1 MSEGKQPPKG
11 PPRDGEARPAR
22 GRVRDLGSLDS
33 ARTDSARTGAAK
45 ASKPGAAKAGGV
57 ERGEARPP
65 VSRRTDAE
73 RNSSAQSVSARL
85 AATRR
90 DSKPSDFKPSDST
103 RRGADQRGAG
113 SRNPDSRGAAPSAS
127 DRRSAAKR
135 DTKPGATRLALAK
148 LDFEERRAK
157 RAATKRNAVAS
168 GSESGSADDRAATEQ
183 TPRPTP
189 SKPRSA
195 KQARPASGARDP
207 YARHRGGASRG
218 NDRPSPL
225 PESQQ
230 PGAPSRAIAARVLDA
245 VLHRGRSLKAEL
257 ASALPALADPHDR
270 ALVEAICFAV
280 LRQPLR
286 FEAALAAWMPRPLSA
301 RDGELRALLYVGL
314 AQLDPLQLAA
324 HAALD
329 ATVEAA
335 RLLGHAHQA
344 ALVNALLRRAQRD
357 GLPVS
362 EHSHWPSWLRGL
374 LRKDWP
380 RHFDA
385 ILAQSAIAAPMWLR
399 VNRAQLTRED
409 YLASLTQAGIE
420 AIAPEDLPDA
430 LRLNTPLPVTA
441 LPGFADG
448 EVSVQD
454 ASAQRVA
461 EALAPAPGARVL
473 DACAAP
479 GGKSA
484 HLLERDPSL
493 HLTALDI
500 DPARLQRVRS
510 TLQRAGV
517 AIERVQ
523 LHAADAADLDTWWDG
538 TPFDA
543 VLLDAPCSATGIVRR
558 QPDVVL
564 HRRES
569 DIAAL
574 SVLQARLLD
583 ALWTTVAPG
592 GVLLYA
598 TCSILRQENDA
609 QVRAFLERT
618 ADARAEALDATLG
631 HDCEV
636 GRQRLPGEDGGDGF
650 FYARLRRA
658 A

>member
-1 MSEGKQPPKG
+1 M
-11 PPRDGEARPAR
+11 
-22 GRVRDLGSLDS
+22 
-33 ARTDSARTGAAK
+33 
-45 ASKPGAAKAGGV
+45 
-57 ERGEARPP
+57 
-65 VSRRTDAE
+65 
-73 RNSSAQSVSARL
+73 
-85 AATRR
+85 
-90 DSKPSDFKPSDST
+90 
-103 RRGADQRGAG
+103 
-113 SRNPDSRGAAPSAS
+113 
-127 DRRSAAKR
+127 
-135 DTKPGATRLALAK
+135 
-148 LDFEERRAK
+148 
-157 RAATKRNAVAS
+157 
-168 GSESGSADDRAATEQ
+168 
-183 TPRPTP
+183 
-189 SKPRSA
+189 
-195 KQARPASGARDP
+195 
-207 YARHRGGASRG
+207 
-218 NDRPSPL
+218 
-225 PESQQ
+225 PESEQ

-257 ASALPALADPHDR
+257 ASALPALADPRDR

-286 FEAALAAWMPRPLSA
+286 FDAALTAWMPRPLSS

-335 RLLGHAHQA
+335 RLLGHSHQA
-344 ALVNALLRRAQRD
+344 GLVNALLRRAQRD
-357 GLPVS
+357 GLPAA

-374 LRKDWP
+374 VRKDWP
-380 RHFDA
+380 EHFDA
-385 ILAQSAIAAPMWLR
+385 ILAQSAIPAPMWLR
-399 VNRAQLTRED
+399 VNRAQIARED
-409 YLASLTQAGIE
+409 YLVSLKQAGIE
-420 AIAPEDLPDA
+420 AVAPEDLPDA
-430 LRLNTPLPVTA
+430 LRLDTPLPVAA

-461 EALAPAPGARVL
+461 DALAPAPGARAL

-493 HLTALDI
+493 RLTALDI
-500 DPARLQRVRS
+500 DAGRLQRVRS
-510 TLQRAGV
+510 TLQRTGV
-517 AIERVQ
+517 AIERVELQ
-523 LHAADAADLDTWWDG
+523 AADATDLDSWWDG
-538 TPFDA
+538 VPFDA

-574 SVLQARLLD
+574 TALQARLLD
-583 ALWTTVAPG
+583 ALWRTLAPG

-598 TCSILRQENDA
+598 TCSILRQENDG
-609 QVRAFLERT
+609 QVRAFLDRT
-618 ADARAEALDATLG
+618 ADARIDALDATHG
-631 HDCEV
+631 RDCEV

-658 A
+658 Q

>member
-1 MSEGKQPPKG
+1 MS
-11 PPRDGEARPAR
+11 
-22 GRVRDLGSLDS
+22 DS
-33 ARTDSARTGAAK
+33 A
-45 ASKPGAAKAGGV
+45 
-57 ERGEARPP
+57 
-65 VSRRTDAE
+65 
-73 RNSSAQSVSARL
+73 
-85 AATRR
+85 
-90 DSKPSDFKPSDST
+90 
-103 RRGADQRGAG
+103 
-113 SRNPDSRGAAPSAS
+113 
-127 DRRSAAKR
+127 
-135 DTKPGATRLALAK
+135 
-148 LDFEERRAK
+148 
-157 RAATKRNAVAS
+157 
-168 GSESGSADDRAATEQ
+168 
-183 TPRPTP
+183 
-189 SKPRSA
+189 
-195 KQARPASGARDP
+195 
-207 YARHRGGASRG
+207 
-218 NDRPSPL
+218 
-225 PESQQ
+225 Q
-230 PGAPSRAIAARVLDA
+230 PGAQSRAIAARVLNA

-257 ASALPALADPHDR
+257 AVALPALADPRDR

-286 FEAALAAWMPRPLSA
+286 YEAALMAWMPRPLSS
-301 RDGELRALLYVGL
+301 RDGELRALLYTGL

-335 RLLGHAHQA
+335 RLLGHPHQA

-357 GLPVS
+357 GLPVTDPR
-362 EHSHWPSWLRGL
+362 HSHWPSWLRGM

-380 RHFDA
+380 DHYDA
-385 ILAQSAIAAPMWLR
+385 ILANSGTPPPMWLR
-399 VNRAQLTRED
+399 VNRARIARED
-409 YLASLTQAGIE
+409 YLAGLTQAGIE
-420 AIAPEDLPDA
+420 ASAPADPADA
-430 LRLNTPLPVTA
+430 LRLDTPLPVAA

-454 ASAQRVA
+454 VSAQRVA
-461 EALAPAPGARVL
+461 DALAPAPGARVL

-493 HLTALDI
+493 RLTALDI
-500 DPARLQRVRS
+500 DVARLHKVRA
-510 TLQRAGV
+510 TLQRAGFD
-517 AIERVQ
+517 AADGERIELR
-523 LHAADAADLDTWWDG
+523 AADAADLDAWWDG

-574 SVLQARLLD
+574 SLLQARLLD
-583 ALWTTVAPG
+583 ALWRTVAPG

-609 QVRAFLERT
+609 QVRAFVQRT
-618 ADARAEALDATLG
+618 ADARVEPLDAGYG

-658 A
+658 G